1 MGVALL
7 LPAQTALKLCV
18 SALEKYPDS
27 ALLKALKSVA
37 LMRTGRQAEAH
48 KVGVEVHGVCSGVQV
63 LWLSSAP
70 ALQSFQQRSA
80 MDRKRRSHQVC
91 LFLLVASSHGG
102 EHEKVL

>member
-48 KVGVEVHGVCSGVQV
+48 KVGVEVHGVCSGAVAQ
-63 LWLSSAP
+63 LSTGIAIISAAQCHGQKTTLSPSVPFP
-70 ALQSFQQRSA
+70 ASGEFPQR
-80 MDRKRRSHQVC
+80 
-91 LFLLVASSHGG
+91 
-102 EHEKVL
+102 

>member
-1 MGVALL
+1 ML

-48 KVGVEVHGVCSGVQV
+48 KVGMGVHWCRQRC
-63 LWLSSAP
+63 LASSA
-70 ALQSFQQRSA
+70 QHRRCTHISRA
-80 MDRKRRSHQVC
+80 MN
-91 LFLLVASSHGG
+91 G
-102 EHEKVL
+102 EGRCH

>member
-1 MGVALL
+1 ML

-48 KVGVEVHGVCSGVQV
+48 KVGVDVHGVCSGVGMPCRCCGSAQHRHCNHF
-63 LWLSSAP
+63 SSAVP
-70 ALQSFQQRSA
+70 WTENDALTKCAFS
-80 MDRKRRSHQVC
+80 C
-91 LFLLVASSHGG
+91 
-102 EHEKVL
+102 

>member
-48 KVGVEVHGVCSGVQV
+48 KVGVEVVGLSCRCCGSAKHLHCNHF
-63 LWLSSAP
+63 SSAVP
-70 ALQSFQQRSA
+70 RTENDALTKCAFS
-80 MDRKRRSHQVC
+80 C
-91 LFLLVASSHGG
+91 
-102 EHEKVL
+102 